1 MLQTVKKFTARI
13 SQKEVTRFFVPFI
26 ILAACIIRIGVY
38 GDPALSIATNDTN
51 SYVESSKVPLFSSEM
66 MTGRRLLSTNLIYK
80 ILEPKE
86 GYQILV
92 NGSVETH
99 RRQFQPGFD
108 RIVFL
113 QLFLS
118 LLGWGFLAWTVAEYI
133 ENPIMKVLAAVI
145 IILFAF
151 TPQIADWDSILM
163 SESLGFSLFVIQ
175 LAMMIRIAFKIYR
188 QEEKHLSLWI
198 FIWAGVFFTWTFLR
212 DTNLFASLITAGMIG
227 VLFFAARFRND
238 KRLRAVVVFITAIFL
253 IGLFTSGKSTRSQVQ
268 MVNIYE
274 DDLLRSEASVK
285 TLQELGM
292 PTPPYSPEYNQ
303 WFEKNASTTL
313 LKFMF
318 IHPGYPLQKIFKD
331 FPLLFTEI
339 KQTYFNAPEQYRS
352 RMLLMHVG
360 EALHPENTTP
370 FLVDVLLLIGLV
382 ILAARNG
389 NPSSRPW
396 LWLAFWLFM
405 AATLTLIPTILGDT
419 WALNRHAL
427 FSTTIYRLFMWMF
440 MIIFMDLAVE
450 PPSQP
455 VNPPSSGRIAA

>member
-1 MLQTVKKFTARI
+1 MLQTVKNFMARI
-13 SQKEVTRFFVPFI
+13 SQKEVTRFLVPFI
-26 ILAACIIRIGVY
+26 ILVACIIRIGVY
-38 GDPALSIATNDTN
+38 GDPALSIATNDTD
-51 SYVESSKVPLFSSEM
+51 SYVESSKVSLFSSEM

-80 ILEPKE
+80 ILEPKD

-108 RIVFL
+108 RIVLL

-118 LLGWGFLAWTVAEYI
+118 IFGWGFLAWTVAEYI
-133 ENPIMKVLAAVI
+133 KNPILKVLAAVI
-145 IILFAF
+145 ILLFAF

-163 SESLGFSLFVIQ
+163 SESLGFSLFAIQ
-175 LAMMIRIAFKIYR
+175 LAVMIRIVFKIYR
-188 QEEKHLSLWI
+188 QEEKHLSLWV
-198 FIWAGVFFTWTFLR
+198 FTWAAVFFVWTFLR

-227 VLFFAARFRND
+227 MLFFAARFRND
-238 KRLRAVVVFITAIFL
+238 KRLRGLVVFITAIFL
-253 IGLFTSGKSTRSQVQ
+253 IGFFTSGKSTRSQVQ
-268 MVNIYE
+268 LINIYK
-274 DDLLRSEASVK
+274 DDLLRSEASVR
-285 TLQELGM
+285 TLKELGM
-292 PTPPYSPEYNQ
+292 PTPYSPEYNQ
-303 WFEKNASTTL
+303 WFEENASTAL
-313 LKFMF
+313 LKFML
-318 IHPGYPLQKIFKD
+318 IHPGYPLRKISKD
-331 FPLLFTEI
+331 FPLAFTEI

-352 RMLLMHVG
+352 REPLMQVG

-382 ILAARNG
+382 ILAAGNG

-440 MIIFMDLAVE
+440 MIILMDLAVG

-455 VNPPSSGRIAA
+455 LNPPHPAE

>member
-13 SQKEVTRFFVPFI
+13 SQKEVTRFLVPLI
-26 ILAACIIRIGVY
+26 ILVACIIRLGIY
-38 GDPALSIATNDTN
+38 GDPALSIATNDTD
-51 SYVESSKVPLFSSEM
+51 SYIESSQVPLFSSEM

-80 ILEPKE
+80 VLQPKE

-99 RRQFQPGFD
+99 RRQFQPGFE

-118 LLGWGFLAWTVAEYI
+118 MLGWGFLAWTVAEYI
-133 ENPIMKVLAAVI
+133 KNPIMKVLAAVI
-145 IILFAF
+145 ILLFGF

-163 SESLGFSLFVIQ
+163 SESLGFSLFAIQ
-175 LAMMIRIAFKIYR
+175 LAVIIRIAFKVYR
-188 QEEKHLSLWI
+188 QEEKHLSLWV
-198 FIWAGVFFTWTFLR
+198 FIWAAVFFVWIFLR
-212 DTNLFASLITAGMIG
+212 DTNLFASLVTAGMIG
-227 VLFFAARFRND
+227 MLFFAARFRND
-238 KRLRAVVVFITAIFL
+238 KRLRGLIVFITAIFL
-253 IGLFTSGKSTRSQVQ
+253 IGLFTSSKSTRSQVQ
-268 MVNIYE
+268 LVNIYK
-274 DDLLRSEASVK
+274 DDLLRSEASVR

-292 PTPPYSPEYNQ
+292 PTPYSPEYNQ
-303 WFEKNASTTL
+303 WFKENASTAL
-313 LKFMF
+313 LKFML
-318 IHPGYPLQKIFKD
+318 IHPGYPLQKISKD
-331 FPLLFTEI
+331 FPLAFTEI

-352 RMLLMHVG
+352 REPLMHVG
-360 EALHPENTTP
+360 DALHPENTTP

-382 ILAARNG
+382 ILAAGNG

-440 MIIFMDLAVE
+440 IIILMDLAVE

-455 VNPPSSGRIAA
+455 LNPPSPGRIEA

>member
-1 MLQTVKKFTARI
+1 MLQTVKKITAQI
-13 SQKEVTRFFVPFI
+13 SQKEVTRFLVPFI
-26 ILAACIIRIGVY
+26 VLVACIIRIGIY
-38 GDPALSIATNDTN
+38 GDPALSIATNDTD
-51 SYVESSKVPLFSSEM
+51 SYVESSQVPLFSSEM

-80 ILEPKE
+80 VLEPKE

-99 RRQFQPGFD
+99 RRQFQPGFE

-118 LLGWGFLAWTVAEYI
+118 MVGWGFLAWTVAEYI
-133 ENPIMKVLAAVI
+133 KNPIMKVLAAVI
-145 IILFAF
+145 ILLFDF

-163 SESLGFSLFVIQ
+163 SESLGFSLFAIQ
-175 LAMMIRIAFKIYR
+175 LAVMIRVVFKIYR
-188 QEEKHLSLWI
+188 QEEKHLSLWV
-198 FIWAGVFFTWTFLR
+198 FIWAAVFFVWTFLR

-227 VLFFAARFRND
+227 MLFFAARFRND
-238 KRLRAVVVFITAIFL
+238 KRLRALVVFITAIFL
-253 IGLFTSGKSTRSQVQ
+253 IGLFTSSKSTRSQVQ
-268 MVNIYE
+268 MVNIYK
-274 DDLLRSEASVK
+274 DDLLRSEAAIR
-285 TLQELGM
+285 TLNELGM
-292 PTPPYSPEYNQ
+292 PTPYSPEYNQ
-303 WFEKNASTTL
+303 WFEENASTAL

-318 IHPGYPLQKIFKD
+318 IHPGYPLRKISKD
-331 FPLLFTEI
+331 FPLAFTEI

-352 RMLLMHVG
+352 REPLMHVG
-360 EALHPENTTP
+360 DALHPENTTP

-382 ILAARNG
+382 ILAAGNG

-396 LWLAFWLFM
+396 LWLALWLFM

-440 MIIFMDLAVE
+440 MIILMDLAVE
-450 PPSQP
+450 TSSQP
-455 VNPPSSGRIAA
+455 LIPPLQSRIEA